1 MKNEFQAN
9 VKSTS
14 KTGIKCAP
22 KKTQEERRSEAEC
35 ALLDAAEVLIAEQGI
50 VQTSLSQIGERAGY
64 SRGLVNHH
72 FGTKDALVD
81 RLVRRSRMKFMREL
95 SLDTNDSGLNNL
107 LRAADT
113 YLKIYESDEKTGSAR
128 MVLWGAAFASGA
140 SHTDSV
146 AEGDEDAR
154 KIVCAGVQL
163 GQSDGSISTTVDE
176 QVFSV
181 VFLGMLRGIAGQ
193 LLVGADSLRKKKLR
207 AQVRDFIKSALKGN
221 DPSKP

>member
-1 MKNEFQAN
+1 M
-9 VKSTS
+9 
-14 KTGIKCAP
+14 
-22 KKTQEERRSEAEC
+22 
-35 ALLDAAEVLIAEQGI
+35 
-50 VQTSLSQIGERAGY
+50 QTSLSQIGERAGY

-113 YLKIYESDEKTGSAR
+113 YLQIYVSEEKSGSAR
-128 MVLWGAAFASGA
+128 MVLWGAAFATGA
-140 SHTDSV
+140 THTDSV
-146 AEGDEDAR
+146 SEGDEDAR
-154 KIVCAGVQL
+154 KIICAGVQL
-163 GQSDGSISTTVDE
+163 GQTDGSISIAIDE

-193 LLVGADSLRKKKLR
+193 LLVGSDSLRKQKLCF
-207 AQVRDFIKSALKGN
+207 QVRDFIKSALKVT
-221 DPSKP
+221 SAS